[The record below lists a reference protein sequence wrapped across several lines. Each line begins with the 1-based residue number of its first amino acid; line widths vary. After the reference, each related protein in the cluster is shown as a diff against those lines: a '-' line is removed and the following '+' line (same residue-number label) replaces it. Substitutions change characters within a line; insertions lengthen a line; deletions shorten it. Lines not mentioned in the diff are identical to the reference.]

1 MAYEAE
7 GPDQEREESE
17 QESVLER
24 FDTPN
29 PWLQKLFS
37 MPGYGTVPTVAIGL
51 LREVSPDRDERLL
64 AAVKSE
70 HGRMRRGYLLATTKW
85 LRWIRTFPG
94 RADDQWG
101 YDYKLEYKG
110 ISITKAVIIL
120 GSGDQFQTYRTRA
133 KPFVQMV
140 NVIQQ
145 AMMWDAAHTD
155 QTVVEALSTPVLPAG
170 SLSEELQKLAE
181 MHQQGI
187 LTPEEFA
194 AAKQKLMA

>member
-1 MAYEAE
+1 MSYEADV
-7 GPDQEREESE
+7 PERDEEAE

-37 MPGYGTVPTVAIGL
+37 MPTYGTVPATAIGL

-64 AAVKSE
+64 AAIKTQ

-85 LRWIRTFPG
+85 LRWIGTFPT
-94 RADDQWG
+94 RQDDLWA

-110 ISITKAVIIL
+110 ASLTKAVITSV
-120 GSGDQFQTYRTRA
+120 SGDQFQTWRTRG
-133 KPFVQMV
+133 KPFVEMY

-145 AMMWDAAHTD
+145 AMAWDAAHAD
-155 QTVVEALSTPVLPAG
+155 QIVVDAALTSATAPSG
-170 SLSEELQKLAE
+170 SLADELQKLAE
-181 MHQQGI
+181 MHAQGI
-187 LTPEEFA
+187 LSPEEFT